1 MRDVDLDRE
10 FGDGHFLADEHQV
23 DCHADADGGEHEA
36 EQEGVAR
43 DSTWLPG
50 TGAQLLNQL
59 NMAKGGT
66 ESDDDAE
73 SDQSYSGPEG
83 ETGRANVG
91 WQMRVGL
98 GELAEEE
105 AETADRETN
114 SHQSQAGADP
124 CEEGSLSCEVDSGIL
139 FDRLVS

>member
-1 MRDVDLDRE
+1 MSISIVSLAM
-10 FGDGHFLADEHQV
+10 GIFLADEHQV
-23 DCHADADGGEHEA
+23 DCHADTYGSEHEA
-36 EQEGVAR
+36 EQDGGAR
-43 DSTWLPG
+43 DSTWLPVAG
-50 TGAQLLNQL
+50 SQLMNQL
-59 NMAKGGT
+59 DMAKGGT

-83 ETGRANVG
+83 ETGRANLAR
-91 WQMRVGL
+91 QMSVRS

-105 AETADRETN
+105 AETADCETN
-114 SHQSQAGADP
+114 AHQSQAGADP